1 MTLNRY
7 TLYRLC
13 MDNNYFTCGD
23 NSQYDKLF
31 EANEQNASKKE
42 LALIIWVCSEN
53 VSIEEI
59 ENNLKIERIKDIK
72 YQRI

>member
-13 MDNNYFTCGD
+13 NDNNYFTCGD
-23 NSQYDKLF
+23 NTQYDKLF
-31 EANEQNASKKE
+31 ERNKQNASKKE
-42 LALIIWVCSEN
+42 LALIIWICSEN
-53 VSIEEI
+53 VSLEEI
-59 ENNLKIERIKDIK
+59 EENLKVERKKDIK

>member
-1 MTLNRY
+1 MTINRY

-13 MDNNYFTCGD
+13 NDNNYFTCGD
-23 NSQYDKLF
+23 NSQYEKLF
-31 EANEQNASKKE
+31 TANENNASKKE

-53 VSIEEI
+53 ATIEEI
-59 ENNLKIERIKDIK
+59 EENLKVEREKDIK

>member
-1 MTLNRY
+1 MTINNH

-13 MDNNYFTCGD
+13 NDNNYFTCGD
-23 NSQYDKLF
+23 NSQYEKLF
-31 EANEQNASKKE
+31 TANENNASKKE

-53 VSIEEI
+53 ATIEEI
-59 ENNLKIERIKDIK
+59 EENLKVEREKDVK

>member
-13 MDNNYFTCGD
+13 NDNNYFTGGD

-31 EANEQNASKKE
+31 EANERNASKKE

-53 VSIEEI
+53 VSLEEI
-59 ENNLKIERIKDIK
+59 ETNLKVERIKDLK